1 MKSGKVSA
9 SLTPIPSDA
18 ETESINRFDGA
29 EKNRKPSKQGL
40 ISKTLFGDKEIDY
53 MRNEWQADIQ
63 KFHKN
68 LNKIESDLLQLEKL
82 CKELNDL
89 LGRSNNIKNEFSS
102 VLENVSKLKN
112 NTTEGG
118 KIVKE
123 LEQSVEGFNLE
134 KNKNYKLMKKKSKKE
149 VVDKYKEVISQ
160 WKIVKNNLNNNNYK
174 KKYDNPLNSDIDEN
188 QIKKSNQRN
197 SFEFS
202 DDGLNEVSDGES
214 RSELEI
220 NGEYYIK

>member
-1 MKSGKVSA
+1 MSNKVST
-9 SLTPIPSDA
+9 SRVPIPSDA
-18 ETESINRFDGA
+18 ETESISSSSDA
-29 EKNRKPSKQGL
+29 KINRKPSKQGL

-202 DDGLNEVSDGES
+202 DDGLNEVSDDES